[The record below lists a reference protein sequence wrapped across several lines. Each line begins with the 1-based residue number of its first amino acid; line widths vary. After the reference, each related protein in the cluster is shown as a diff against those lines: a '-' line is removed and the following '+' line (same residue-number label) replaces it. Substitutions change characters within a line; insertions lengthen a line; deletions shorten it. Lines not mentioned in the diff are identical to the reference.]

1 MLQFIGNGISSLI
14 QNTALIAVNA
24 AVAAT
29 VTGLSAMTL
38 IEHFED
44 TPELRVLQ
52 CAVGFDRADCPE
64 AQAEKKR
71 LEDALAEK
79 ARKLAAL
86 SDRVTGLQAIETAVD
101 EITLF
106 ESFEDPNSDL
116 SISVGTV
123 YTELVSERP
132 TPDYYFCSIRLKKGR
147 AGESRNLS
155 FHGYEGRRSIS
166 GATLRD
172 AGVSRKT
179 LSYGRKVCKP
189 LLITDRG

>member
-1 MLQFIGNGISSLI
+1 MLQFIGNGVSSLL
-14 QNTALIAVNA
+14 QTAALLIAVG
-24 AVAAT
+24 AVGAMVA
-29 VTGLSAMTL
+29 GLSAMTL

-71 LEDALAEK
+71 LKDD
-79 ARKLAAL
+79 LAAMTRQK
-86 SDRVTGLQAIETAVD
+86 DAIAGQIAGLRAVQNAVD

-116 SISVGTV
+116 SVSVGTV

-132 TPDYYFCSIRLKKGR
+132 TPDYHFCSIRLKKGG
-147 AGESRNLS
+147 AGESRNLY
-155 FHGYEGRRSIS
+155 FHGYEGRRSVS
-166 GATLRD
+166 GAALRD

-179 LSYGRKVCKP
+179 LNYGRKVCKP
-189 LLITDRG
+189 LLIGHA